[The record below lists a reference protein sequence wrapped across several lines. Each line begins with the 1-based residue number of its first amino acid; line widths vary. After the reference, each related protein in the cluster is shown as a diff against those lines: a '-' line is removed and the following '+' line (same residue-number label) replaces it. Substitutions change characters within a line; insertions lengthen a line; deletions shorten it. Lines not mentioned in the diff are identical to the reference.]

1 MIDYIQKEFIDNGK
15 IKDSN
20 YIIGIDM
27 VFSLH
32 NGNPPAVPCYFPTLH
47 PEQEHILF
55 PL

>member
-27 VFSLH
+27 VFRLRIYKA
-32 NGNPPAVPCYFPTLH
+32 NKYCVDY
-47 PEQEHILF
+47 QDY
-55 PL
+55 

>member
-27 VFSLH
+27 DTFIAWS
-32 NGNPPAVPCYFPTLH
+32 
-47 PEQEHILF
+47 I
-55 PL
+55 